1 MTKIEVS
8 EQLTEIMLKTI
19 GERIDHMVAQRSML
33 DNDEWVI
40 VLNGIVNA
48 LDKVLDNLLDDR
60 LLLTSDY
67 NELDDAMD
75 TLADLEY

>member
-1 MTKIEVS
+1 MTSIEIS
-8 EQLTEIMLKTI
+8 HQITETMLKTI
-19 GERIDHMVAQRSML
+19 GNRKDHMIAQRAML

-67 NELDDAMD
+67 NKLDDAMD
-75 TLADLEY
+75 VLADLGY

>member
-1 MTKIEVS
+1 MTSIEIS
-8 EQLTEIMLKTI
+8 KQITESMLKTI
-19 GERIDHMVAQRSML
+19 GDRKDHMIAQRSML

-67 NELDDAMD
+67 NKLDDAMD
-75 TLADLEY
+75 TLADLGY

>member
-1 MTKIEVS
+1 MTSIEIS
-8 EQLTEIMLKTI
+8 HQITETMLQTI
-19 GERIDHMVAQRSML
+19 GDRKDHMIAQRAML

-67 NELDDAMD
+67 NKLDDAMD
-75 TLADLEY
+75 VLADLGY

>member
-1 MTKIEVS
+1 MTSIEIS
-8 EQLTEIMLKTI
+8 HQITETMLTTI
-19 GERIDHMVAQRSML
+19 GNRKDHMIAQRAML

-67 NELDDAMD
+67 NKLDDAMD
-75 TLADLEY
+75 TLADLGY

>member
-1 MTKIEVS
+1 MTSIEIS
-8 EQLTEIMLKTI
+8 KQITESMLHTI
-19 GERIDHMVAQRSML
+19 GDRKVHMIAQRAML

-67 NELDDAMD
+67 NKLDDAMD
-75 TLADLEY
+75 TLADLGY

>member
-1 MTKIEVS
+1 MDKIEIS
-8 EQLTEIMLKTI
+8 EKLKESMLQTI
-19 GERIDHMVAQRSML
+19 GDRKDHMIAQRSML
-33 DNDEWVI
+33 DPDEWVI

-67 NELDDAMD
+67 NELDDVMD
-75 TLADLEY
+75 ELADLGY